1 MIGAGWWWLPA
12 PEISTKVL
20 PRSRANMPIARVQ
33 SGDVSFKLVLL
44 LWDPGHAVWGL
55 LEALDRHYYHIA
67 GVR

>member
-1 MIGAGWWWLPA
+1 
-12 PEISTKVL
+12 
-20 PRSRANMPIARVQ
+20 MPIARVQ